1 MKAVVFHGNGD
12 IRFESV
18 PDPAIIHPS
27 DALLRVTTS
36 SICSTDI
43 HIKHHGNEMKVTPG
57 TILGHEFVGVV
68 EEIGKAHS
76 PFSRGDRVAV
86 SCTYSCGECYYCKKQ
101 LYSQCL
107 TGSCFGAMGDGF
119 NHGAH
124 AEFIRVPYASRIM
137 HAIPDELSDEDVL
150 FVGDILST
158 GLFGVELGNVKKG
171 DAVVICGAG
180 PVGMCAMIAARLY
193 GAAKII
199 ALEKNT
205 HRATLILEQG
215 LVDDVIHPSEDR
227 PSRSIKDLT
236 HGRGADVVID
246 ASGDPRSF
254 GNLFDFVRPG
264 GTVALIGVYNDAV
277 NFPIYKYW
285 WKNLTIRMGLVET
298 NKMGQLMEWIRQG
311 KINTRFLITRTLPFN
326 EIMKGYDMM
335 DTRSETTLKVAIKA
349 KMFSENSAHQCQN
362 S

>member
-12 IRFESV
+12 IRLESV
-18 PDPAIIHPS
+18 PDPAIIHPP

-57 TILGHEFVGVV
+57 TILGHEFVGVI

-86 SCTYSCGECYYCKKQ
+86 SCTYSCGECYYCKNQ
-101 LYSQCL
+101 FASQCS
-107 TGSCFGAMGDGF
+107 TGACFGAMGDGS

-137 HAIPDELSDEDVL
+137 HKIPDELSDEDVL

-158 GLFGVELGNVKKG
+158 GLFGAELGNVKKG
-171 DAVVICGAG
+171 DTIVVCGAG
-180 PVGMCAMIAARLY
+180 PVGICVMLVARLY
-193 GAAKII
+193 GASKII
-199 ALEKNT
+199 ALEMSK
-205 HRATLILEQG
+205 HRAGIILVLG
-215 LVDDVIHPSEDR
+215 LADHVIDPSEEK
-227 PSRSIKDLT
+227 PSGIIKDLS

-254 GNLFDFVRPG
+254 GNLLNYVRPG
-264 GTVALIGVYNDAV
+264 GSIALIGVYNDSV

-298 NKMGQLMEWIRQG
+298 NKMEQLMGWIRQG
-311 KINTRFLITRTLPFN
+311 RINTRFLITHTLPFN
-326 EIMKGYDMM
+326 EIMKGYDIM
-335 DTRSETTLKVAIKA
+335 DSRSEKTLKVAIKA
-349 KMFSENSAHQCQN
+349 KMTSEFINIKRHE
-362 S
+362 

>member
-12 IRFESV
+12 IRFQSV

-57 TILGHEFVGVV
+57 TILGHEFVGVI

-76 PFSRGDRVAV
+76 PFSPGDRVAV

-107 TGSCFGAMGDGF
+107 TGACFGAMGDGL
-119 NHGAH
+119 NNGAH

-137 HAIPDELSDEDVL
+137 HKIPDELSDEDVL

-158 GLFGVELGNVKKG
+158 GLFGVELGNVRKG
-171 DAVVICGAG
+171 DTVVVCGAG
-180 PVGMCAMIAARLY
+180 PVGICVMLIARLY
-193 GAAKII
+193 GASKII
-199 ALEKNT
+199 ALEMSKN
-205 HRATLILEQG
+205 RAGIITAPG
-215 LVDDVIHPSEDR
+215 LADNVID
-227 PSRSIKDLT
+227 PSREKPSGIIKDLT

-254 GNLFDFVRPG
+254 GNLFNYVRPG
-264 GTVALIGVYNDAV
+264 GSIALIGVYNDSV

-298 NKMGQLMEWIRQG
+298 SKMEQLMEWIRQG
-311 KINTRFLITRTLPFN
+311 RINTRFLITHTLPFN
-326 EIMKGYDMM
+326 EIMKGYDIM
-335 DTRSETTLKVAIKA
+335 DKKSDRTLKVAVKA
-349 KMFSENSAHQCQN
+349 GMISEKSVP
-362 S
+362 

>member
-1 MKAVVFHGNGD
+1 MGVYEMKAVVFHDNGD

-18 PDPAIIHPS
+18 PEPVMMRPA
-27 DALLRVTTS
+27 DALVRVTTS

-43 HIKHHGNEMKVTPG
+43 HIKHHGNEMQVKPG
-57 TILGHEFVGVV
+57 TILGHEFVGVI
-68 EEIGKAHS
+68 EEIGKAYS

-101 LYSQCL
+101 FASQCP
-107 TGSCFGAMGDGF
+107 TGACFGAMGDGS

-137 HAIPDELSDEDVL
+137 HKIPDELSDEDVL

-171 DAVVICGAG
+171 DTVIVCGAG
-180 PVGMCAMIAARLY
+180 PVGICVMLIAQLY
-193 GAAKII
+193 GASKVI
-199 ALEKNT
+199 ALEKSKY
-205 HRATLILEQG
+205 RADIILAKG
-215 LVDDVIHPSEDR
+215 LADHVIHPLEEK
-227 PSRSIKDLT
+227 PSRIIKDLT
-236 HGRGADVVID
+236 HDRGADVVID

-254 GNLFDFVRPG
+254 GSLFNYVRPAG
-264 GTVALIGVYNDAV
+264 SIALIGVYNDSV
-277 NFPIYKYW
+277 NFPIYKHW

-311 KINTRFLITRTLPFN
+311 RINTRFLITRTLPFN

-335 DTRSETTLKVAIKA
+335 DSGSEETLKVAIKA
-349 KMFSENSAHQCQN
+349 KMVSENSAH
-362 S
+362 

>member
-57 TILGHEFVGVV
+57 TILGHEFVGVI

-76 PFSRGDRVAV
+76 PFSPGDRVAV

-107 TGSCFGAMGDGF
+107 TGACFGAMGDGL

-137 HAIPDELSDEDVL
+137 HKIPDELSDEEAL

-158 GLFGVELGNVKKG
+158 GLFGAELGNVKKG
-171 DAVVICGAG
+171 DTVVVCGAG
-180 PVGMCAMIAARLY
+180 PVGICVMLVARLY
-193 GAAKII
+193 GASKII
-199 ALEKNT
+199 ALEMSK
-205 HRATLILEQG
+205 HRAGIILAPG
-215 LVDDVIHPSEDR
+215 LADHVINPSQEK
-227 PSRSIKDLT
+227 PSGIIKDLT

-254 GNLFDFVRPG
+254 GNLFNYVRPG
-264 GTVALIGVYNDAV
+264 GSIALIGVYNDSV

-298 NKMGQLMEWIRQG
+298 NKMEQLMEWIRQG
-311 KINTRFLITRTLPFN
+311 RINTRFLITHTLPFN
-326 EIMKGYDMM
+326 EIMKGYDIM
-335 DTRSETTLKVAIKA
+335 DKKSERTLKVAIKA
-349 KMFSENSAHQCQN
+349 GMISGKSVP
-362 S
+362 

>member
-12 IRFESV
+12 IQFESV

-57 TILGHEFVGVV
+57 TILGHEFVGVI
-68 EEIGKAHS
+68 EEIGKGINHFS
-76 PFSRGDRVAV
+76 PGDRVAV

-107 TGSCFGAMGDGF
+107 TGACFGAMGDGF

-137 HAIPDELSDEDVL
+137 HNIPDELSDEDVL

-158 GLFGVELGNVKKG
+158 GLFGAELGNVKKG
-171 DAVVICGAG
+171 DTAVVCGAG
-180 PVGMCAMIAARLY
+180 PVGICVMLVARLY
-193 GAAKII
+193 GASKII

-205 HRATLILEQG
+205 HRAALIVEQG
-215 LVDDVIHPSEDR
+215 LADHVIDPSEEK
-227 PSRSIKDLT
+227 PSGIIKDLS

-254 GNLFDFVRPG
+254 GNLFNYVRPG
-264 GTVALIGVYNDAV
+264 GSIALIGVYNDSV

-298 NKMGQLMEWIRQG
+298 NKMEQLMEWIRQG
-311 KINTRFLITRTLPFN
+311 RINTRFLITHTLPFN
-326 EIMKGYDMM
+326 EIMKGYDIM
-335 DTRSETTLKVAIKA
+335 DKKSDRTLKVAVKA
-349 KMFSENSAHQCQN
+349 GMISEKSVP
-362 S
+362 